1 MALRKPSGV
10 DPSGTTD
17 SKRADMMY
25 GDDNAAAHLGPS
37 A

>member
-10 DPSGTTD
+10 DLSGTTD
-17 SKRADMMY
+17 SKHADMMY

>member
-1 MALRKPSGV
+1 MTPSRTYAGNL
-10 DPSGTTD
+10 SGTTD